1 MDELIQYS
9 SNAAPNTS
17 NDVLNVHRRCAM
29 SIAAR
34 GPLVKSYIQLTEI
47 DDAGNYR
54 ANEFDS
60 RCQFKIQN
68 TLRSVSVA
76 VVLNKV
82 SSWIL
87 MVVIIEPGMA
97 IDGLLSSCWNG
108 IFSAAVT
115 YIFTVTVYLPIA
127 KYHQY
132 KSFMTI
138 VKTSLLVNYVGKLKP

>member
-1 MDELIQYS
+1 
-9 SNAAPNTS
+9 
-17 NDVLNVHRRCAM
+17 
-29 SIAAR
+29 
-34 GPLVKSYIQLTEI
+34 
-47 DDAGNYR
+47 
-54 ANEFDS
+54 
-60 RCQFKIQN
+60 
-68 TLRSVSVA
+68 
-76 VVLNKV
+76 
-82 SSWIL
+82 

-132 KSFMTI
+132 KSFMTL

>member
-1 MDELIQYS
+1 MQYS

-29 SIAAR
+29 SIGGPR
-34 GPLVKSYIQLTEI
+34 VPLVKSYIQLPEI

-82 SSWIL
+82 SS
-87 MVVIIEPGMA
+87 
-97 IDGLLSSCWNG
+97 
-108 IFSAAVT
+108 
-115 YIFTVTVYLPIA
+115 
-127 KYHQY
+127 
-132 KSFMTI
+132 
-138 VKTSLLVNYVGKLKP
+138 